1 VTQPIDLSKV
11 QKLLDALDAA
21 YEKQDNFHPVD
32 ASVVLHEMFRVQR
45 SLYRKNMQNASYTED
60 EKYGLVESLI
70 NLARVAGDDG
80 VYDVLSEMNL
90 LTW

>member
-1 VTQPIDLSKV
+1 MTQPIDLNKV

-21 YEKQDNFHPVD
+21 YEKQGNFHPVD

-45 SLYRKNMQNASYTED
+45 SLYRKNIQSASYTED
-60 EKYGLVESLI
+60 EKYDLVESLI
-70 NLARVAGDDG
+70 NLARVAGNDA
-80 VYDVLSEMNL
+80 VYDVLSDMNL